1 MALAIAN
8 RGYVLQNGHIVLHDT
23 AQNLINHPMMR
34 KAYLEL

>member
-8 RGYVLQNGHIVLHDT
+8 RGYVLQNGHIVLNDS
-23 AQNLINHPMMR
+23 AQNLVNNPMMR